1 MKLLTTSNTKIK
13 KGESLG
19 FLTFGVHLA
28 PSTKSGFNTCQ
39 HSSVGCAA
47 ACLDTAG
54 HGIFATVQAARI
66 AKTKF
71 FFQDKAL
78 FMAQLF
84 KEIASAIKS
93 AQKKNLVPCF
103 RLNLTSDLPWEKI
116 TLDGKTVFDLFPQVT
131 FYDYTKSAQRMTAFL
146 TGEFPSN
153 YHLTFSRSE
162 STKNLLMLFLAV
174 VEMSLSFSV
183 APFLLR
189 GKESTLSVVTKA
201 IFVFLTLKTSLSG
214 LSKKAKQKKILR
226 ALLLNLHDYRTN
238 FISCVPAFYSGIER
252 IILDNSPQNY

>member
-39 HSSVGCAA
+39 HSSIGCEAV
-47 ACLDTAG
+47 CLDTAG

-66 AKTKF
+66 AKTKL
-71 FFQDKAL
+71 FFQNKPL

-162 STKNLLMLFLAV
+162 SNEKLVDAVLGSGGNVAV
-174 VEMSLSFSV
+174 VFRGSLPATWKGKHVVSGDESDLR
-183 APFLLR
+183 FLDPQN
-189 GKESTLSVVTKA
+189 VIV
-201 IFVFLTLKTSLSG
+201 G
-214 LSKKAKQKKILR
+214 LVEKGKAKK
-226 ALLLNLHDYRTN
+226 DSSG
-238 FISCVPAFYSGIER
+238 FVVEPA
-252 IILDNSPQNY
+252 

>member
-1 MKLLTTSNTKIK
+1 MKLLTTANSKIK

-84 KEIASAIKS
+84 KEIASAVKS
-93 AQKKNLVPCF
+93 AQKKNLIPCF

-162 STKNLLMLFLAV
+162 SNEKLVDAVLGSGGNVAV
-174 VEMSLSFSV
+174 VFRGSLPATWKGKRVVSGDESDLR
-183 APFLLR
+183 FLDPQN
-189 GKESTLSVVTKA
+189 VIV
-201 IFVFLTLKTSLSG
+201 G
-214 LSKKAKQKKILR
+214 LVEKGKAKK
-226 ALLLNLHDYRTN
+226 DSSG
-238 FISCVPAFYSGIER
+238 FVVEPA
-252 IILDNSPQNY
+252 

>member
-84 KEIASAIKS
+84 KEIASAVKS
-93 AQKKNLVPCF
+93 AQKKNLIPCF

-162 STKNLLMLFLAV
+162 SNEKLVDAVLGSGGNVAV
-174 VEMSLSFSV
+174 VFRGSLPATWKGKRVVSGDESDLR
-183 APFLLR
+183 FLDPQN
-189 GKESTLSVVTKA
+189 VIV
-201 IFVFLTLKTSLSG
+201 G
-214 LSKKAKQKKILR
+214 LVEKGKAKK
-226 ALLLNLHDYRTN
+226 DSSG
-238 FISCVPAFYSGIER
+238 FVVEPA
-252 IILDNSPQNY
+252 

>member
-39 HSSVGCAA
+39 HSSIGCEAV
-47 ACLDTAG
+47 CLDTSG
-54 HGIFATVQAARI
+54 HGIFANVQAARI
-66 AKTKF
+66 AKTKL
-71 FFQDKAL
+71 FFQNKPL

-84 KEIASAIKS
+84 KEITSAIKS

-146 TGEFPSN
+146 TGELPSN

-162 STKNLLMLFLAV
+162 SNEKLVDAVLGSGGNVAV
-174 VEMSLSFSV
+174 VFRGSLPATWKGKRVISGDESDLR
-183 APFLLR
+183 FLDPQN
-189 GKESTLSVVTKA
+189 VIV
-201 IFVFLTLKTSLSG
+201 G
-214 LSKKAKQKKILR
+214 LVEKGKAKK
-226 ALLLNLHDYRTN
+226 DSSG
-238 FISCVPAFYSGIER
+238 FVVEPA
-252 IILDNSPQNY
+252 

>member
-78 FMAQLF
+78 FMAQLV
-84 KEIASAIKS
+84 KEIAAAIKS

-162 STKNLLMLFLAV
+162 SNEKLVDAVLGSGGNVAV
-174 VEMSLSFSV
+174 VFRGSLPATWKGKRVVSGDESDLR
-183 APFLLR
+183 FLDPQNVIVWLVEK
-189 GKESTLSVVTKA
+189 G
-201 IFVFLTLKTSLSG
+201 
-214 LSKKAKQKKILR
+214 KAKK
-226 ALLLNLHDYRTN
+226 DSSG
-238 FISCVPAFYSGIER
+238 FVVEPA
-252 IILDNSPQNY
+252 

>member
-84 KEIASAIKS
+84 KEIASAVKS

-162 STKNLLMLFLAV
+162 SNEKLVDAVLGSGGNVAV
-174 VEMSLSFSV
+174 VFRGSLPATWKGKHVVSGDESDLR
-183 APFLLR
+183 FLDPQN
-189 GKESTLSVVTKA
+189 VIV
-201 IFVFLTLKTSLSG
+201 G
-214 LSKKAKQKKILR
+214 LVEKGKAKK
-226 ALLLNLHDYRTN
+226 DSSG
-238 FISCVPAFYSGIER
+238 FVVEPA
-252 IILDNSPQNY
+252 

>member
-1 MKLLTTSNTKIK
+1 MKLLTTSNSKIK
-13 KGESLG
+13 KGEAQG
-19 FLTFGVHLA
+19 FQTFGVHLA
-28 PSTKSGFNTCQ
+28 PSTKSGYNTCQ
-39 HSSVGCAA
+39 HSSVGCEA
-47 ACLDTAG
+47 ACLDTSG

-78 FMAQLF
+78 FMAQLV
-84 KEIASAIKS
+84 KEIAAAIKS

-153 YHLTFSRSE
+153 YQLTFSRSE
-162 STKNLLMLFLAV
+162 SNEKLVDAILASGGNVAV
-174 VEMSLSFSV
+174 VFRGSLPENWKGYRVVSGDESDLR
-183 APFLLR
+183 FLDPQN
-189 GKESTLSVVTKA
+189 VIV
-201 IFVFLTLKTSLSG
+201 G
-214 LSKKAKQKKILR
+214 LVEKGKAKKDSSGFVIE
-226 ALLLNLHDYRTN
+226 
-238 FISCVPAFYSGIER
+238 PA
-252 IILDNSPQNY
+252 